1 MSKKGK
7 IILWTLFVVVALA
20 IAIIL
25 ITSNLNGGAREVYAN
40 EFETYLD
47 NTKYFDSEGKPSDK
61 VGTPEYSLA
70 QYFTELMI
78 KSLIC

>member
-47 NTKYFDSEGKPSDK
+47 NTKYFYKIGRAH
-61 VGTPEYSLA
+61 V
-70 QYFTELMI
+70 
-78 KSLIC
+78 